1 MLICNI
7 NRSKEMHL
15 LGMNAKK
22 TGKILYECRKNEIF
36 YRVTHESV
44 FMKTNNVIVLIDL
57 GRLLSKRCH
66 SC

>member
-1 MLICNI
+1 
-7 NRSKEMHL
+7 MHL